1 MSPIGTKL
9 PFPDVRA
16 MVAIEGKADVRRAA
30 LNGRI
35 AALSGAN
42 VKAHL
47 QMLVLRLV
55 GQDLTSEA
63 ITCTFQ
69 LVLDPYPLPGLS
81 RPQKRRPNMRD
92 PACQDGNACNPFWS

>member
-47 QMLVLRLV
+47 QMLVLRPV
-55 GQDLTSEA
+55 GRDLTSEM
-63 ITCTFQ
+63 ITRTFQ

-81 RPQKRRPNMRD
+81 RPRGDSPHLGLAARMMRTSE
-92 PACQDGNACNPFWS
+92 PPH

>member
-1 MSPIGTKL
+1 M
-9 PFPDVRA
+9 PDFGSAPRS
-16 MVAIEGKADVRRAA
+16 DA
-30 LNGRI
+30 LAHPLWI

-47 QMLVLRLV
+47 QMLVLRPV
-55 GQDLTSEA
+55 GQDLTSEV

-81 RPQKRRPNMRD
+81 RPQRRRPNMRD
-92 PACQDGNACNPFWS
+92 PAC